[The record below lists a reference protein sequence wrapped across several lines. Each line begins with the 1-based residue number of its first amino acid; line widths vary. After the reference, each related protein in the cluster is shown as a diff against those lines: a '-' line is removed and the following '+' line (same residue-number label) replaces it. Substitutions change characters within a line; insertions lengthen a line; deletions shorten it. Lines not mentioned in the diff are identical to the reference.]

1 MTRMPVSRGSEAG
14 MRGGRFRGEGSRC
27 PGGGGANVVRSRHAA
42 PVRRLIA
49 LRIRVAIEFYTLRA
63 KFRRIRGDRVAAG
76 VTEIWQIC
84 EAPNAS

>member
-1 MTRMPVSRGSEAG
+1 MPVSRRSGAG

-27 PGGGGANVVRSRHAA
+27 PRGANVVRSRHAA

-63 KFRRIRGDRVAAG
+63 KFRRRIRGDRVAAG